1 MILVEIQD
9 LFIITTHYI
18 QMNGIKVI
26 HLIHQNVNSLQ
37 AKIGEIRYIADRT
50 KAAVIG
56 ITESKL
62 DKSTFQSEIQI
73 DNCDLL

>member
-1 MILVEIQD
+1 
-9 LFIITTHYI
+9 
-18 QMNGIKVI
+18 MNGIKVI

-56 ITESKL
+56 ITESTL
-62 DKSTFQSEIQI
+62 DESIFRSEI
-73 DNCDLL
+73 